1 MHERREKIK
10 GAMEDQKKKKKS
22 EKTGKAATNQKLS
35 TATGDWKTFAM
46 KSNSRKKH
54 QGKNKSKSA

>member
-1 MHERREKIK
+1 MKEEKK
-10 GAMEDQKKKKKS
+10 LKVLWRTKKKKKKR